1 MTEQLIYSLSW
12 TQPECLLAGLAL
24 ALAVLGAYLGDRAAG
39 LIAWIAA
46 AGIIA
51 AGVLAVM
58 FQVPEPQHVFSG
70 ALVIDPFSAF
80 MKALMAFAAAATL
93 LLASDHF
100 SGTSDKRF
108 EFGVLALLSTLGF
121 FVMASSSNLMS
132 LYIGL
137 ELQSLAAYVL
147 AAFRRDD
154 ARSSE
159 AGLKYFV
166 LGAISS
172 GTLLFGASYIYGF
185 TGSLAYEQI
194 ALNASSGNV
203 GVIFGVVVLMCG
215 LAFKVSAVPFH
226 MWTPDVY
233 QGAPTPVTALFATA
247 PKVAAVALLIRLL
260 YEPFAE
266 LFLGWRQVLWALTF
280 LSLVWGTITALVQ
293 TDIKRLMA
301 YSSIANM
308 GFVLLGMSAGGQAGA
323 SSALLYLAFY
333 VPATLGI
340 FAIILA
346 MRSGGARYE
355 KISDLAG
362 LAARRPWMAVV
373 LTMLFFSLTGIPPLA
388 GFFGKF
394 YVFQAALAGGLWP
407 LVIVAALATVVGAG
421 YYLWI
426 IKTVWF
432 DQPGPA
438 FDKASG
444 TIMAVAAVMTALTF
458 PVLVVGLGTV
468 EAWAKAAAAPF

>member
-1 MTEQLIYSLSW
+1 MTANLLYSLSW
-12 TQPECLLAGLAL
+12 TQPECLLASAAL
-24 ALAVLGAYLGDRAAG
+24 IFTVLGAYLGDRAAG
-39 LIAWIAA
+39 FLAWIAA
-46 AGIIA
+46 LVILA
-51 AGVLAVM
+51 AGVLAIH
-58 FQVPEPQHVFSG
+58 FQAPAPQQVFSG
-70 ALVIDPFSAF
+70 AMVIDSFGAF
-80 MKALMAFAAAATL
+80 VKALMAFAAAATL

-100 SGTSDKRF
+100 SGSTDKRF
-108 EFGVLALLSTLGF
+108 ELAVLALLSTLGF
-121 FVMASSSNLMS
+121 FVMASANNLMT

-154 ARSSE
+154 AKSSE

-166 LGAISS
+166 LGALSS
-172 GTLLFGASYIYGF
+172 GILLYGASLIYGF
-185 TGSLAYEQI
+185 TGSLAFDHI
-194 ALNASSGNV
+194 AQNASSGNV
-203 GVIFGVVVLMCG
+203 GVIFGLVFLICG
-215 LAFKVSAVPFH
+215 LAFKMSAAPFH

-233 QGAPTPVTALFATA
+233 EGAPTPVTALFASA

-260 YEPFAE
+260 YEPFGD
-266 LFLGWRQVLWALTF
+266 LLQSWRQVIVALSV
-280 LSLVWGTITALVQ
+280 LSLAVGTFAALVQ

-308 GFVLLGMSAGGQAGA
+308 GFVLMGIAAGGKTGA
-323 SSALLYLAFY
+323 AAALMYLAFY
-333 VPATLGI
+333 VPATLGA

-346 MRSGGARYE
+346 MRSGGTRME

-362 LAARRPWMAVV
+362 LAARRPWMAFV
-373 LTMLFFSLTGIPPLA
+373 LTAVFFSLTGIPPLA

-394 YVFQAALAGGLWP
+394 YIFQAALDAGLWP
-407 LVIVAALATVVGAG
+407 LVVFGALATVVGAG

-432 DQPGPA
+432 DQPGPV
-438 FDKASG
+438 FDRASG
-444 TIMAVAAVMTALTF
+444 TIIAVAAVMTALTF
-458 PVLVVGLGTV
+458 PVLVLGLGSV